1 MTNKKKSNCGRPAG
15 RIKTA
20 KIEISIEPAVKDEF
34 MTLLRNQGKT
44 ASVEIGLWIRDYIKN
59 NKLEEEEEMKVVS
72 FFSGLGGLDKGF
84 VDTGYDIIWANDF
97 DKYAV
102 QTYKANFGDHI
113 VLGDINEIPLEEI
126 PDCDILIGGFPCQ
139 PFSMMG
145 QQKGFE
151 DTRGTLFFRIA
162 EIVDDKIKRGKK
174 PKAIILENVRSLRT
188 HNNGETYKEIYRILH
203 DVLGYNVFCDILNS
217 ADYGVPQTRNRTYI
231 VCFDNKN
238 AKFEFPEKEKLI
250 KTLQDLLEPEVDDK
264 YFLSDRILP
273 TILSDGTGGY
283 KAKSE
288 IDLKIARPLCATMAK
303 MHRAC
308 QDNYVTQNGRVRR
321 LTPRE
326 CARLQGFQDS
336 FVIPVSDSQAYKQ
349 FGNAVTVNVSKA
361 VAQSVKATLINL
373 GEWKD

>member
-1 MTNKKKSNCGRPAG
+1 
-15 RIKTA
+15 
-20 KIEISIEPAVKDEF
+20 
-34 MTLLRNQGKT
+34 
-44 ASVEIGLWIRDYIKN
+44 
-59 NKLEEEEEMKVVS
+59 MKVVS

-102 QTYKANFGDHI
+102 QTYKANFGEHI

-145 QQKGFE
+145 QQKGF
-151 DTRGTLFFRIA
+151 A
-162 EIVDDKIKRGKK
+162 EIVDDKIKKGKK

-231 VCFDNKN
+231 VCFDNQN
-238 AKFEFPEKEKLI
+238 ARFEFPEKKKLN

-361 VAQSVKATLINL
+361 VAQSVKTTLINL